1 MKNKEDF
8 LYDVR
13 IVNRNIRDGAVSKK
27 DYDKYIES
35 LPDVEDKSE
44 PLIIDDEPETLS
56 AVADADGE
64 EEDASEDDEEED

>member
-27 DYDKYIES
+27 EYDKYIES

-44 PLIIDDEPETLS
+44 PLIIDDEPEALS
-56 AVADADGE
+56 AGE
-64 EEDASEDDEEED
+64 EAAEDEEE

>member
-44 PLIIDDEPETLS
+44 PLIIDDEPEALS
-56 AVADADGE
+56 AAADEAGE
-64 EEDASEDDEEED
+64 EAAEDEEE

>member
-35 LPDVEDKSE
+35 LPDMEGNSE
-44 PLIIDDEPETLS
+44 PLIIDEPETLS
-56 AVADADGE
+56 AVADAAGE
-64 EEDASEDDEEED
+64 EQDAAEDDEEEE

>member
-13 IVNRNIRDGAVSKK
+13 IVNRTIRDGAVSKK
-27 DYDKYIES
+27 EYDKYIES

-44 PLIIDDEPETLS
+44 PLIIDDEPEAMS
-56 AVADADGE
+56 AAHEAGE
-64 EEDASEDDEEED
+64 EAAEDEEE